1 MQKMN
6 EIPSKNLENIEEK
19 QKNLDL
25 IEKIEQK
32 IKNERNK
39 ILN

>member
-32 IKNERNK
+32 IKNERSK